1 MTTMKKLFQIFC
13 VLLIATA
20 CSNSDSN
27 ENAQLEI
34 RLTDAPGDYE
44 EVNIDIQSVE
54 INASETESDSGWKTI
69 EVHRGVYNLL
79 KLTNGLDT
87 VLSHVELPAGHISQ
101 IRLILGENNSVKKN
115 GITTPLKTPSAQ
127 QSGLKV
133 KVNADLTPGITY
145 TILLD
150 FDAARSVVEKG
161 NGGFNLKPV
170 IRGVS
175 EATSG
180 AIKGVIVPAIS
191 KPAIFAVNMSG
202 DTVAT
207 TYSDTTSGSFLMRG
221 IAPGTYT
228 LKISPKPTY
237 QPTEKTDV
245 SVALGVVTDVGVV
258 NVP

>member
-1 MTTMKKLFQIFC
+1 MKIMKKLFYLFC

-20 CSNSDSN
+20 CSNSDSS

-54 INASETESDSGWKTI
+54 INASETDSDAGWKTI
-69 EVHRGVYNLL
+69 DVNRGVYNLL

-87 VLSHVELPAGHISQ
+87 VLCHVELPAGRISQ
-101 IRLILGENNSVKKN
+101 IRLILGESNSVKKN
-115 GITTPLKTPSAQ
+115 GVITPLKTPSAQ
-127 QSGLKV
+127 QSGLKLNV
-133 KVNADLTPGITY
+133 HADLTPGITY
-145 TILLD
+145 TVLLD

-170 IRGVS
+170 IRAVT

-207 TYSDTTSGSFLMRG
+207 TYSDTTSGKFLLRG
-221 IAPGTYT
+221 IDPGTYT
-228 LKISPKPTY
+228 VKIAPKLNY
-237 QPTEKTDV
+237 QPTVKTDV
-245 SVALGVVTDVGVV
+245 SVSLGVVTDVGTV

>member
-1 MTTMKKLFQIFC
+1 MTIMKKLFQIFS

-54 INASETESDSGWKTI
+54 INASETDSDSGWKTI
-69 EVHRGVYNLL
+69 DVHRGVYNLL

-115 GITTPLKTPSAQ
+115 GVITPLKTPSAQ

-133 KVNADLTPGITY
+133 NVNADLTPGITY

-180 AIKGVIVPAIS
+180 AIKGVIVPAAS

-207 TYSDTTSGSFLMRG
+207 TYSDTTSGKFLLRG
-221 IAPGTYT
+221 VDPGTYT
-228 LKISPKPTY
+228 IRINPKPNY
-237 QPTEKTDV
+237 QPTVKTDV
-245 SVALGVVTDVGVV
+245 SVSLGVVTDVGVV
-258 NVP
+258 NIP